1 MREGWPPGTKPLERA
16 HVQSPPRPTVSL
28 MSDTGLQAVFLAN
41 RDRLLR
47 FLSAHG
53 AGDAAEDV
61 LQELWIK
68 LSTSTTGP
76 IAQPLSYLYRAAN
89 NLMLDRYRS
98 VRQAARR
105 DSDWSDVEH
114 DLTDRAQ
121 DPVGERP
128 LIAREQ
134 LRLVQETLDALG
146 ERVALS
152 FRRHRID
159 GIPQKDIARELG
171 VSLSTVETDLR
182 KAYRA
187 LIEVRRQ
194 LDEG

>member
-1 MREGWPPGTKPLERA
+1 MREGWPSGTKTLDRFHVTSPL
-16 HVQSPPRPTVSL
+16 RPTVSP

-41 RDRLLR
+41 RDRLMR
-47 FLSAHG
+47 FLAAHG

-68 LSTSTTGP
+68 LSTSAPGP
-76 IAQPLSYLYRAAN
+76 VAQPLSYLYRAAN

-98 VRQAARR
+98 VRQAAKR
-105 DSDWSDVEH
+105 DSDWSAIEH
-114 DLTDRAQ
+114 DGTDRAQ

-128 LIAREQ
+128 IIAREQ
-134 LRLVQETLDALG
+134 LGMVQEALDALG
-146 ERVALS
+146 ERAAYA

-159 GIPQKDIARELG
+159 GIPQKTIAAELG

-187 LIEVRRQ
+187 LIEVRRR
-194 LDEG
+194 LDEV